1 MIAPMPQTAQ
11 PPRAITLPPPRWVG
25 AAAVALASIAIAS
38 GLTFDAARTWSDLL
52 VDGFFVLAAAL
63 GGLLFVAI
71 HHLSG
76 ASWSAGV
83 RRVAEAMTGA
93 LPVAALMMLGLFFG
107 RRSLYPW
114 AAGAL
119 SAVRE
124 SGPASSWYF
133 ATPFVFARMAL
144 FLIVWTVLAASIVR
158 SSGRQDLSAD
168 PIHRRRMVRDSALFA
183 VVFAWTFSLAAAD
196 WLLSLDP
203 RWTSTIFAVYVFA
216 GVFVEGVAAITLA
229 VVLLHERGYLAD
241 VVTPHHMHDLG
252 KLLFAF
258 TTFWAYIWLSQ
269 YLLIWYGNL
278 PDEAGYYQV
287 RTSPAWIGLFAVN
300 LIVNWVI
307 PFLVL
312 LPRESKRRRSVLKRV
327 AIVLLFGRW
336 LDVYLLVAPQ
346 TAKAPSFGVLE
357 IALAVAYGGIAWY
370 AVSTTLARRPLV
382 ARHDPCLADCLRHA
396 Q

>member
-1 MIAPMPQTAQ
+1 VVRLADTGERSLADRRLRRHASDASAGGAAMIAPMPQTAQ

-183 VVFAWTFSLAAAD
+183 VIFAWTFSLAAAD

-216 GVFVEGVAAITLA
+216 G
-229 VVLLHERGYLAD
+229 
-241 VVTPHHMHDLG
+241 
-252 KLLFAF
+252 
-258 TTFWAYIWLSQ
+258 
-269 YLLIWYGNL
+269 
-278 PDEAGYYQV
+278 
-287 RTSPAWIGLFAVN
+287 N
-300 LIVNWVI
+300 LIVDWVI

-370 AVSTTLARRPLV
+370 AVSTTLAR
-382 ARHDPCLADCLRHA
+382 
-396 Q
+396 

>member
-1 MIAPMPQTAQ
+1 MSAPMLLAAQ
-11 PPRAITLPPPRWVG
+11 PPRAMVLPPPRWV
-25 AAAVALASIAIAS
+25 ARAAVGLASVAIAS

-52 VDGFFVLAAAL
+52 VNGFFVLAAAL
-63 GGLLFVAI
+63 GGLVFVAI

-83 RRVAEAMTGA
+83 RRVGEAMTGA

-114 AAGAL
+114 AAGAV
-119 SAVRE
+119 SALRE
-124 SGPASSWYF
+124 SGPSSSWYF
-133 ATPFVFARMAL
+133 ATPLVFARMAL

-158 SSGRQDLSAD
+158 SSGKQDLSAD
-168 PIHRRRMVRDSALFA
+168 PVHRRRMVRDSALFT
-183 VVFAWTFSLAAAD
+183 VVFAWTFSLASAD

-216 GVFVEGVAAITLA
+216 GVFVEGIAAITLA
-229 VVLLHERGYLAD
+229 VVLLRERGYLAD
-241 VVTPHHMHDLG
+241 VVTEHHLHDLG

-287 RTSPAWIGLFAVN
+287 RTSPAWIVWFAVN

-312 LPRESKRRRSVLKRV
+312 LPRESKRRLSVLKRV
-327 AIVLLFGRW
+327 AIVVLVGRW

-346 TAKAPSFGVLE
+346 TTKTPAFGLLE
-357 IALAVAYGGIAWY
+357 VALAVAYAGIAWY
-370 AVSTTLARRPLV
+370 AVGSMLARRPLV
-382 ARHDPCLADCLRHA
+382 ARHDPCLADCLRHR

>member
-241 VVTPHHMHDLG
+241 VVTPHHMHDL
-252 KLLFAF
+252 
-258 TTFWAYIWLSQ
+258 
-269 YLLIWYGNL
+269 
-278 PDEAGYYQV
+278 
-287 RTSPAWIGLFAVN
+287 
-300 LIVNWVI
+300 
-307 PFLVL
+307 
-312 LPRESKRRRSVLKRV
+312 
-327 AIVLLFGRW
+327 
-336 LDVYLLVAPQ
+336 
-346 TAKAPSFGVLE
+346 
-357 IALAVAYGGIAWY
+357 
-370 AVSTTLARRPLV
+370 
-382 ARHDPCLADCLRHA
+382 
-396 Q
+396 